1 MEKMQFEKPKTEV
14 QGIRLP
20 PDSWVKFREVWRA
33 KGPKGAGMDW
43 FVRFVNREHRKL
55 NKGK

>member
-1 MEKMQFEKPKTEV
+1 MEKMQKPKTEV

-33 KGPKGAGMDW
+33 KGPKGAGMEW
-43 FVRFVNREHRKL
+43 FVRLVNREHRKL

>member
-1 MEKMQFEKPKTEV
+1 MEKMQPKTVV

-43 FVRFVNREHRKL
+43 FVRLVDREHRKL
-55 NKGK
+55 KNGG